1 MPNATILQPFGFE
14 KYWQMLFYFVAK
26 GKTADNGDKC
36 NKKLCRNRSQIS
48 NRTFLTFAETN
59 LSKKGKKQNENRP
72 LQKNKGVSPDKIDT
86 IHQVLFL
93 PPFKAAERKVII
105 K

>member
-1 MPNATILQPFGFE
+1 MQVEKPPQDGHVNQKTLQKPLANIKRTHFE
-14 KYWQMLFYFVAK
+14 HLQ
-26 GKTADNGDKC
+26 
-36 NKKLCRNRSQIS
+36 
-48 NRTFLTFAETN
+48 ETK

-86 IHQVLFL
+86 IRQVLFL

>member
-1 MPNATILQPFGFE
+1 MQVEKPPQDGHVNQKTLQKPLANIKRTRFE
-14 KYWQMLFYFVAK
+14 HLHKQNFRKMA
-26 GKTADNGDKC
+26 
-36 NKKLCRNRSQIS
+36 
-48 NRTFLTFAETN
+48 
-59 LSKKGKKQNENRP
+59 KKQNEKRP

-86 IHQVLFL
+86 IRQVLVL

>member
-1 MPNATILQPFGFE
+1 M
-14 KYWQMLFYFVAK
+14 KK
-26 GKTADNGDKC
+26 GKLQVEKPTQDGHVNQKTLQKPLANIKQTRFEHLHKQ
-36 NKKLCRNRSQIS
+36 NFRKM
-48 NRTFLTFAETN
+48 A
-59 LSKKGKKQNENRP
+59 KKQNENRP

-86 IHQVLFL
+86 IRQVLVL

>member
-1 MPNATILQPFGFE
+1 MQVEKPPQDGHVNQKTLQKPLANIKRTHFE
-14 KYWQMLFYFVAK
+14 HLQE
-26 GKTADNGDKC
+26 T
-36 NKKLCRNRSQIS
+36 KL
-48 NRTFLTFAETN
+48 L
-59 LSKKGKKQNENRP
+59 KKGKMRVEKSP

-86 IHQVLFL
+86 IRQVLFL

>member
-1 MPNATILQPFGFE
+1 MQVEKRPQDGHVNQKTLQKPLANIKRTHFE
-14 KYWQMLFYFVAK
+14 HLQ
-26 GKTADNGDKC
+26 
-36 NKKLCRNRSQIS
+36 
-48 NRTFLTFAETN
+48 ETK
-59 LSKKGKKQNENRP
+59 LSKKGKKQNEKRP

-86 IHQVLFL
+86 IRQVLFL

>member
-1 MPNATILQPFGFE
+1 MQVEKPPQDGHVNQKTLQKPLANIKRTHFE
-14 KYWQMLFYFVAK
+14 HLQ
-26 GKTADNGDKC
+26 
-36 NKKLCRNRSQIS
+36 
-48 NRTFLTFAETN
+48 ETK
-59 LSKKGKKQNENRP
+59 LSKKGKKQNEKRP

-86 IHQVLFL
+86 IRQVLFL

>member
-1 MPNATILQPFGFE
+1 MQQKTFATNRLQISYGHVF
-14 KYWQMLFYFVAK
+14 
-26 GKTADNGDKC
+26 NI
-36 NKKLCRNRSQIS
+36 CRNKTSVI
-48 NRTFLTFAETN
+48 
-59 LSKKGKKQNENRP
+59 KGKKQNKKSP

-86 IHQVLFL
+86 IRQVLVL